1 VNGVGGPGVG
11 ESLSLD
17 QLLQSND
24 GLTKAAEMF
33 AEVAGRE
40 LSRDALQCLLFLE
53 ENGSGD
59 LALRVVALKR
69 FQASTRDIIDL
80 VEKLSPA
87 QATKDLMEHQSK
99 MFQGRG
105 Q

>member
-1 VNGVGGPGVG
+1 VSD
-11 ESLSLD
+11 SLSID

-40 LSRDALQCLLFLE
+40 LSSSALECVLFLE

-59 LALRVVALKR
+59 LAARVIALKR
-69 FQASTRDIIDL
+69 FQASTHDIIQL

-87 QATKDLMEHQSK
+87 QATKELMEHQSK